1 MNFTHRTLHAV
12 LVVIALL
19 LLSFTAPPP
28 SQAESV
34 EQEANVTQL
43 QGVLTVTYGDPQPDS
58 AQSVITKIQLWD
70 FNTGTPSANLS
81 MGIGLAHT
89 YVGQAVTVNVARL
102 SRPNSADELPTYLVQ
117 DIMPMP
123 LPDAPQGI
131 SRPQLAGSQPFINLL
146 CKFPDIGST
155 PRTPVQYTELF
166 ANTYGSVRH
175 FWETNSYNNIN
186 FDGTVVASQWRDLPN
201 NQVYYVPEP
210 DTEDPELSALLQ
222 DCVDVFDS
230 TTNFTPFIGINI
242 MFNGSL
248 GCCAWGGSG
257 YVQTDEGFKYVRTTW
272 NPPSGQTAEIITHET
287 GHALGLPHSSGPHDN
302 PPSGLS
308 IYVSN
313 WDVMSGGG
321 RCTQSYLSWGC
332 VPAGTIAY
340 YLDRNQWI
348 PANRKISVPT
358 GTENI
363 ITLRRPHA
371 DVTTGYILATIPIND
386 STTRFYTVEVRDLS
400 SYDVNVPAAAVVIHH
415 VDLSRSGN
423 TGPALVVDDVTD
435 GNNNVNDVGS
445 QWQTG
450 ETFTDTTNRI
460 SIRVISKTGSDYT
473 VEIKNK
479 PSIFFTENELLA
491 YLQAN
496 ESDGISYYLVDFV
509 TGSAMIYATVN
520 GETVQVM
527 VTTNSGTGSALVR
540 FNIVQMI
547 VPYNE
552 NQQGGG
558 RGNQNPGGGGGE
570 TPPPTV
576 STEAQELIN
585 RHLLQHLDVA
595 LDALIP
601 TKIANAD
608 VEEIFF
614 NMSLMGIVVKE

>member
-1 MNFTHRTLHAV
+1 MNFIHRLLHAV
-12 LVVIALL
+12 FIGITLL
-19 LLSFTAPPP
+19 LLSFTTPIP
-28 SQAESV
+28 SQAEFV
-34 EQEANVTQL
+34 EQENNTTQL
-43 QGVLTVTYGDPQPDS
+43 QGVLTVTYGDPEPNSGQP
-58 AQSVITKIQLWD
+58 VITKIELWD
-70 FNTGTPSANLS
+70 LNTGRLSANLS
-81 MGIGLAHT
+81 MGVGLAHT
-89 YVGQAVTVNVARL
+89 YIGQAVIVDVARL
-102 SRPNSADELPTYLVQ
+102 SRPTSIDEVPTYLVQ

-155 PRTPVQYTELF
+155 PRSPVQYTELF

-175 FWETNSYNNIN
+175 FWETISYNAIN

-201 NQVYYVPEP
+201 NQIYYVPEP
-210 DTEDPELSALLQ
+210 DTEDPNLSALLQ

-272 NPPSGQTAEIITHET
+272 NPPNGQNAEVLTHET
-287 GHALGLPHSSGPHDN
+287 GHALGLPHSSGPHDT
-302 PPSGLS
+302 PPSGLN

-313 WDVMSGGG
+313 WDVMSAGG
-321 RCTQSYLSWGC
+321 RCTQSYLTWGC

-348 PANRKISVPT
+348 PSNRKIAILT
-358 GTENI
+358 GTENT

-371 DVTTGYILATIPIND
+371 NVTTGYILATIPIND

-415 VDLSRSGN
+415 VDLSRAGN

-445 QWQTG
+445 QWQVG
-450 ETFTDTTNRI
+450 ETFTDTANRI
-460 SIRVISKTGSDYT
+460 TIRVLSKSGSDYV

-479 PSIFFTENELLA
+479 PSIFFSENELLA

-496 ESDGISYYLVDFV
+496 ATEGINYYLVDFV
-509 TGSAMIYATVN
+509 TGSAIIYVTVN
-520 GETVQVM
+520 GEAVQVM
-527 VTTNSGTGSALVR
+527 LTTNSGAGSSLVR
-540 FNIVQMI
+540 FNIIQMS

-558 RGNQNPGGGGGE
+558 RGNENPGGGGGE
-570 TPPPTV
+570 IPQV
-576 STEAQELIN
+576 SAEAQEIIN
-585 RHLLQHLDVA
+585 RHLLQHLDIA

-608 VEEIFF
+608 VDEIFF
-614 NMSLMGIVVKE
+614 NNTSMGVVVAE